1 MNNLTMLGRIANDLE
16 LKQTTDGVS
25 VTNFTLAVDRR
36 TAKEKTTDWIDCVAW
51 RNTAEFICRYFQKGA
66 PIIVTG
72 SLQTRSWEDKEG
84 KKRKSVEV
92 LIENAEFVPGNK
104 TDKPQEAPQ
113 EEKFVEVEDE
123 DLPFN

>member
-1 MNNLTMLGRIANDLE
+1 MGRVANDLE

-51 RNTAEFICRYFQKGA
+51 RGTAEFICRYFQKGA

-84 KKRKSVEV
+84 KKRKAVEV
-92 LIENAEFVPGNK
+92 LIENAEFVPGAK
-104 TDKPQEAPQ
+104 SDKPKDEKPK
-113 EEKFVEVEDE
+113 EEDGFTEVTEEE
-123 DLPFN
+123 DLPF

>member
-1 MNNLTMLGRIANDLE
+1 MGRVANDLE

-92 LIENAEFVPGNK
+92 LIDSAEFVPGNK
-104 TDKPQEAPQ
+104 TDKPQEAAP

>member
-1 MNNLTMLGRIANDLE
+1 
-16 LKQTTDGVS
+16 
-25 VTNFTLAVDRR
+25 

-51 RNTAEFICRYFQKGA
+51 RGTAEFICRYFQKGS
-66 PIIVTG
+66 PIIVEG

-104 TDKPQEAPQ
+104 TDKSQEAPQ

>member
-51 RNTAEFICRYFQKGA
+51 RGTAEFICRYFQKGA

-72 SLQTRSWEDKEG
+72 SLQSRSWEDKEG
-84 KKRKSVEV
+84 KKRKAVEV

-113 EEKFVEVEDE
+113 EEKFIEVEDE

>member
-51 RNTAEFICRYFQKGA
+51 RGTAEFICRYFQKGA

-84 KKRKSVEV
+84 KKRKSVV
-92 LIENAEFVPGNK
+92 DAVSADIILQDYIDNRRNK
-104 TDKPQEAPQ
+104 A
-113 EEKFVEVEDE
+113 
-123 DLPFN
+123 